1 MDVINFHKI
10 SLILTMF
17 LIFCETSDFCFHEID
32 YYKTLYLKTFS
43 LAISLKCDKLQVI
56 SGETEK

>member
-1 MDVINFHKI
+1 
-10 SLILTMF
+10 MF
-17 LIFCETSDFCFHEID
+17 LMFCETSDFCFHEID
-32 YYKTLYLKTFS
+32 YYKTLFLKTFS